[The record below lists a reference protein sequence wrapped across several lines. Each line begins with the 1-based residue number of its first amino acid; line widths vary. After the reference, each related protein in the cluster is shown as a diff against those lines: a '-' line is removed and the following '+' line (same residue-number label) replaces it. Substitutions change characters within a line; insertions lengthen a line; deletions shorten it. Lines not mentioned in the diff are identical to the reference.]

1 MPPASQPASQRAS
14 PAVGEQSFG
23 HRKSRKARLRL
34 LQLPA
39 GKGRWRACQRS
50 AECRVQSAG
59 SSPPPLPSHKPQVP
73 LRPSLSK
80 QSPDPGRAVQRA
92 RQPGGRPLSNE
103 LPGLR
108 YCELT
113 CVRCCTALSC
123 ASGCEAA
130 CAVSAGRGLMCVSC
144 QWGGEAR

>member
-1 MPPASQPASQRAS
+1 MQ
-14 PAVGEQSFG
+14 
-23 HRKSRKARLRL
+23 
-34 LQLPA
+34 
-39 GKGRWRACQRS
+39 S
-50 AECRVQSAG
+50 AECSKL
-59 SSPPPLPSHKPQVP
+59 PPPLPSQVP
-73 LRPSLSK
+73 LRPSPFK